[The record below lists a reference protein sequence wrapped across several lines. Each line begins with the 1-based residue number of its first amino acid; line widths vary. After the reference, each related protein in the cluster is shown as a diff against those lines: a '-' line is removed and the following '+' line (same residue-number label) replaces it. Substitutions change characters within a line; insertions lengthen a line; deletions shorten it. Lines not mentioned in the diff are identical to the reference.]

1 MQWIVGIPW
10 EWMGYI
16 ECIWGAMGSCGNIG
30 WMGYNECIWGAMDS
44 WGTIGMDG
52 VYIERIWVKLGR
64 WGKLNGWS
72 TLDGKGESG
81 GGGGG

>member
-1 MQWIVGIPW
+1 
-10 EWMGYI
+10 
-16 ECIWGAMGSCGNIG
+16 
-30 WMGYNECIWGAMDS
+30 MDS